1 MERLVELEH
10 AVRPTIRGVSLIKS
24 GDPQNG
30 NGDMSPENFAYWL
43 QGFIELT
50 KGQAPDLAQWKSIK
64 EHLDLVFNKVTPPVD
79 EDNMKVTI
87 DMKDAEKTIED
98 LCKAYDELAE
108 KMKKYPFYV
117 DKGLPG
123 QLPFYDWKAPLVV
136 TC

>member
-1 MERLVELEH
+1 
-10 AVRPTIRGVSLIKS
+10 
-24 GDPQNG
+24 
-30 NGDMSPENFAYWL
+30 MSPENFAYWL

-50 KGQAPDLAQWKSIK
+50 KGQAPDLAQWKAIK

-79 EDNMKVTI
+79 EDNMKATI

-98 LCKAYDELAE
+98 LCKAYYELAE

-123 QLPFYDWKAPLVV
+123 QLPFYDWRAPLVV